1 MERRG
6 KYNAKPVE
14 INGIRF
20 DSTAEAMRYR
30 ELLLMEQAGE
40 IWNLKCQPHYL
51 LQEDFDHDG
60 KHERKIE
67 YIADFTYF
75 DRTLKCTVVEDCKGF
90 ATEVYKIKRK
100 IFLKRYPN
108 LKFIEVEA

>member
-40 IWNLKCQPHYL
+40 IWNLKVHPRYL
-51 LQEDFDHDG
+51 ILDGFDHDAQ
-60 KHERKIE
+60 HERPIFYE
-67 YIADFTYF
+67 ADFSYF
-75 DRTLKCTVVEDCKGF
+75 DKHDKCTIVQDVKGMRT
-90 ATEVYKIKRK
+90 ALYRLKRK
-100 IFLKRYPN
+100 MFLAKYPQI
-108 LKFIEVEA
+108 KFLEVAA

>member
-100 IFLKRYPN
+100 LFLKRYPN